1 MDNSSEQVIDL
12 TARSWEITTDLDIGN
27 DALIL
32 RASNDDIYT
41 TSSGIVTAASITLE
55 NQRIDRNT
63 SIGTNAGTTVTVTTT
78 DLTLITGGDIFLANT
93 SEVID
98 LNLTLDPDTEN
109 VNDYTIGTSGDQRLV
124 VIDNDNDG
132 IEFSLEDLTPLTVT
146 NVNVTIQ
153 NTGNQADGDIIILA
167 AGLNAGSGTVNL
179 IATDDILQE
188 SGAVIVAGTLTGT
201 AGNIVN
207 INNNNTFDNLG
218 AFSSSGGFTLNDS
231 SGGLNVIGAISDAT
245 GAVQI
250 TALGTDGDIISDGV
264 GSINSA
270 LSTIELNADR
280 HITLGGTLT
289 AGSTAAINIAQ
300 AELGTFS
307 TTATITSTGTTITS
321 SITGSTFDFSGAP
334 AITAT
339 IIGTAGSDTLIGR
352 NIDNTWTLDG
362 TPSVGGL
369 TFGNISTLQGSSN
382 IDTFNV
388 TSGSNFDLQG
398 GAGIDVFDIAATL
411 TGSIDGEVAGG
422 TLSGTRITDV
432 MLTTQGGTTGFNGST
447 IDVTAGF
454 SNINSITGSGVGT
467 LTGRD
472 VSSSWDL
479 DGSPTYNDGALT
491 LDITGFGTLQ
501 GGSDIDTYNVTLAS
515 SFDLLG
521 GAGVDVFDIDAIL
534 TGSIDGE
541 VAGATLQG
549 AQIADV
555 SLSGSGGTTGVN
567 GSNVG
572 VSNDFSNIT
581 TLTGTGGGTLTG
593 SDNAS
598 SWDLD
603 GTPTYTDAAGITAFS
618 NFATL
623 QGGSDIDSF
632 NVTLAS
638 NFDLQGG
645 AGVDVFDLGAVLT
658 GSIDGEVAGATLQ
671 GTQITDVSLSG
682 PGGTAGV
689 NGSNAGVSNDFSNI
703 TNLTGTGGGTLTG
716 SVNASSWDL
725 GGTPTYTD
733 ATGITAFSNF
743 ATLQGG
749 SDIDSFN
756 VTLAS
761 NFDLLGGAGV
771 DVFDIAATLT
781 GSIDGEVAGATLQGT
796 QITDVTLTT
805 AGGTTGFNGS
815 TIDVTAGFSN
825 INSITGSGVGT
836 LTGRDV
842 SSSWDLD
849 GSPTYNDGALT
860 LDITGFGTLQ
870 GGSDIDTYNVTL
882 ASSFDLLGGAGVD
895 VFDIDAILTGSIN
908 GDAAGAILQGLQIVD
923 ISITGASAIT
933 GVSGSNLS
941 VTNNF
946 SNINIITGNGAGIL
960 TGADAIS
967 FWSSTAANSGDY
979 VIGSNTVS
987 FVNFTNWIGGSL
999 SDTFNLSHDVDSVNG
1014 GNGANSYNLITSL
1027 TSNLTGGIDADE
1039 FVFDDAVEIVGSIDG
1054 MAGSD
1059 TLNLGSYTTALTFIL
1074 SAGTTDGA
1082 TGTTAGLLNPVSV
1095 DFDNIDFITG
1105 GSAGNTFTANSS
1117 LTANLTG
1124 GTGADTLEVS
1134 NAMSFITVTHTFIN
1148 ATDGSINLDGA
1159 ITSYSDLESV
1169 TDNLS
1174 ATNRVFVFEGGNET
1188 IELTDIGGID
1198 DNSFISSTQG
1208 QSITFAN
1215 PVELLT
1221 LNTGSGDDTIQLNT
1235 LDGNW
1240 DADITINGDAATDT
1254 VDVISP
1260 VTAGNT
1266 RTISISVESINGS
1279 NGASADLIANIIDLN
1294 AGDGIG
1300 SSSTLG
1306 INSVEVSA
1314 VSTDG
1319 NINIHSFAT
1328 SNVEVSN
1335 LSTGTGSILF
1345 SQSGDQRLSLTSV
1358 DTINGSVTVTNA
1370 GGLSADIV
1378 VGEITT
1384 DTIDDVVDLSSTGSI
1399 DDLSIDQVTDITAFD
1414 IDLNAESGIGVSEI
1428 LELSATQLDADTANG
1443 NIRLDNSATNTEVG
1457 TMKTASGNILFTNS
1471 GVLTL
1476 SDVVTTDGAIT
1487 VTNTDLLTASNV
1499 ATGYSN
1505 TISLTA
1511 NGLMLSVIETVGG
1524 VVNLDAG
1531 SGAISDGNADL
1542 NNITANALTAD
1553 ASSGIDLDTEIDS
1566 ANLQLSASGNI
1577 KLDNTGVIDL
1587 LDVDTVDGDIS
1598 INSTGQLTATDVK
1611 TANDNDISLTGAGI
1625 ILDIVDTG
1633 TGTVVL
1639 DSSGASIADGLTVM
1653 VAGEVIINNSNG
1665 VGNSADV
1672 LNLAAETISFDSGN
1686 TGAIFISNNSAAG
1699 LAVSGSSQAEIQL
1712 TEISGNTV
1720 TIPDGS
1726 SLISVD
1732 NNITLITD
1740 GLSVGTASTGLINT
1754 GTGDLTIRPNSNTYL
1769 INLGSDEINSL
1780 SITESFLNQISTS
1793 GSFTIGST
1801 THTAGITIG
1810 GAFEAPASINQLS
1823 LITAGSISDN
1833 GTQLI
1838 TAATLSLVSGS
1849 GIGTL
1854 GDAIDVVSNEVTL
1867 QVTDIGNVNLS
1878 NTGDINLIDMAT
1890 LDGFI
1895 TINSTG
1901 QLIATDVQTGSDND
1915 INLSAASLVIDHLD
1929 AGMGSVILNAGTGGI
1944 SQLNNVSAVE
1954 VIANQLTA
1962 DAVTGFDL
1970 DTQIALA
1977 NISNSGTGFIL
1988 LDNTG
1993 DLQLTD
1999 VDTVDGSLTISSTGQ
2014 LIVTDVQS
2022 GNDSAINLMGTDIVI
2037 DVLNAGT
2044 GTLTLDANDGLISND
2059 ATAVVAGIVNFQN
2072 SSGIGSDTNDFST
2085 QSSEINFIAGITG
2098 AAFVTNSSASGV
2110 SISGDSAGSIELHEA
2125 TGSLIIAAEN
2135 LLSNDNSIEL
2145 FSDLGN
2151 IILTG
2156 NVDAGSSDLVLQA
2169 AGLISGSGLLT
2180 SSTLNIN
2187 TTTGIGSSGNLIQSS
2202 SNEIHFFNSTSGGT
2216 YISNSSVAGV
2226 TISSDVNNAGVI
2238 NFSETA
2244 GELIVNAVSTDGE
2257 RGVFNSA
2264 QNITLS
2270 GEISAI
2276 GNNITI
2282 SSDAAING
2290 SSTLIA
2296 DDIDLTAQSGI
2307 GNISG
2312 LVTTASDV
2320 IFSNASNLVDIT
2332 SNVSDLYISGNAGS
2346 GNINLT
2352 NNNGHITLA
2361 NIITTG
2367 DILLDSSNGAI
2378 IDGNAD
2384 AVNLTA
2390 NDVVILSGSG
2400 IGSSDEI
2407 ETSVDGLTF
2416 TNTSTSRVQ
2425 IVNSITS
2432 SMDVQGSNNGAE
2444 VNIQQ
2449 STADGVIN
2457 IAGNLSSLGG
2467 NIILNSDSM
2476 TQTSGLV
2483 DAGTGSVS
2491 LSSFDSAKA
2500 IEVGGS
2506 NPTFSDSL
2514 LNNIAT
2520 SNGLTIGS
2528 ETQTGGVSLIGIVD
2542 TSLNVTG
2549 GQLSLISNG
2558 DVSIDGSMTNAVETS
2573 LISDAGNVSINGD
2586 LISIDDIILQT
2597 TIGNIN
2603 FGNGINLTSSSG
2615 KIVLNSAGSIVGSGA
2630 ANFTASSGLL
2640 LSTEMMLGGN
2650 STIQSEVLN
2659 LQQNITTTSG
2669 NLLITSANPI
2679 TINSAIVLS
2688 AGDELSLSALA
2699 ANGEL
2704 TLNGGDGVVLSGET
2718 NINNSGNL
2726 TINAGDGS
2734 FELLANLIATGDVD
2748 VVASDFEIDTTASVS
2763 TITGILSL
2771 TDQLTSDGIGLAT
2784 FQPGKLNF
2792 DVNEY
2797 NTILAAGIELNST
2810 HEVTLIGDFSSV
2822 ASLVPLTINAES
2834 MLMTGST
2841 RIALGSDLNF
2851 STTAVSVTGGLEID
2865 IDGEFMMDG
2874 ALTATST
2881 VDITAGAG
2889 ITMGEPSSI
2898 KTTDDKIT
2906 LLAETG
2912 DIRLGLLNSGAGNTV
2927 LTATTG
2933 NIFNNNGVF
2942 EDVTQSLTNVIA
2954 ANVSLSVLDRIG
2966 ISSTD
2971 AVTLDIASN
2980 GKITL
2985 RFSADT
2991 AYINNLRNSRIIN
3004 NGAGEVIVGL
3014 IFSNQILGIGHNL
3027 GLTATE
3033 EVFAITGLG
3042 TLQKDDAEN
3051 ISILGMD
3058 FLALLNNDD
3067 EDIISS
3073 IIPSVPVLIRTID
3086 GWRFEPPSKQQRID
3100 RVKEQQG
3107 NGTKYINWF

>member
-454 SNINSITGSGVGT
+454 SNINSITGSG
-467 LTGRD
+467 
-472 VSSSWDL
+472 
-479 DGSPTYNDGALT
+479 A
-491 LDITGFGTLQ
+491 
-501 GGSDIDTYNVTLAS
+501 
-515 SFDLLG
+515 
-521 GAGVDVFDIDAIL
+521 
-534 TGSIDGE
+534 
-541 VAGATLQG
+541 
-549 AQIADV
+549 
-555 SLSGSGGTTGVN
+555 
-567 GSNVG
+567 
-572 VSNDFSNIT
+572 
-581 TLTGTGGGTLTG
+581 
-593 SDNAS
+593 
-598 SWDLD
+598 
-603 GTPTYTDAAGITAFS
+603 
-618 NFATL
+618 
-623 QGGSDIDSF
+623 
-632 NVTLAS
+632 
-638 NFDLQGG
+638 
-645 AGVDVFDLGAVLT
+645 
-658 GSIDGEVAGATLQ
+658 
-671 GTQITDVSLSG
+671 
-682 PGGTAGV
+682 
-689 NGSNAGVSNDFSNI
+689 
-703 TNLTGTGGGTLTG
+703 
-716 SVNASSWDL
+716 
-725 GGTPTYTD
+725 
-733 ATGITAFSNF
+733 
-743 ATLQGG
+743 
-749 SDIDSFN
+749 
-756 VTLAS
+756 
-761 NFDLLGGAGV
+761 
-771 DVFDIAATLT
+771 
-781 GSIDGEVAGATLQGT
+781 
-796 QITDVTLTT
+796 
-805 AGGTTGFNGS
+805 
-815 TIDVTAGFSN
+815 
-825 INSITGSGVGT
+825 GT